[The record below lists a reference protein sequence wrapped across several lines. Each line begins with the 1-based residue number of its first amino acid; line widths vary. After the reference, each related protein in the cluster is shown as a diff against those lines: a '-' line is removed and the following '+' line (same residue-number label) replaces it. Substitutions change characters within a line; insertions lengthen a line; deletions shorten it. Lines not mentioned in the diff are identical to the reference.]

1 MSLFSRRLRGYQV
14 GQWWSRLIG
23 KSISTPSSG
32 RVCFFV
38 PDKSKGWI
46 LDAVCH
52 EIAQRSQCVSEF
64 CGNYKALPQVE
75 TYFFCHYHFYL
86 SALRINPWLAGKN
99 CVVWFTHPKEADFGA
114 PETIAALQKATVVTM
129 CSKWR
134 NLLIDKGLHPERVTT
149 IVGAA
154 DPDLFPTHRRGGGKV
169 GFCTAYYERK
179 NPNRILELVRMLPE
193 FQFVLL
199 GRNWEQSPQL
209 PHMLS
214 LPNFEYREA
223 SYSEYPQFYAELD
236 VFVSASEL
244 EGGPIPLLESMM
256 SNVVPVASDTG
267 FAPDVI
273 QHGQNGFLFACDE
286 PESAVIA
293 QLVRRAMELEGDIR
307 SSVLRYNWDA
317 YASQHDPLFRAA

>member
-1 MSLFSRRLRGYQV
+1 
-14 GQWWSRLIG
+14 
-23 KSISTPSSG
+23 
-32 RVCFFV
+32 
-38 PDKSKGWI
+38 
-46 LDAVCH
+46 
-52 EIAQRSQCVSEF
+52 
-64 CGNYKALPQVE
+64 
-75 TYFFCHYHFYL
+75 
-86 SALRINPWLAGKN
+86 
-99 CVVWFTHPKEADFGA
+99 
-114 PETIAALQKATVVTM
+114 
-129 CSKWR
+129 
-134 NLLIDKGLHPERVTT
+134 
-149 IVGAA
+149 
-154 DPDLFPTHRRGGGKV
+154 
-169 GFCTAYYERK
+169 
-179 NPNRILELVRMLPE
+179 
-193 FQFVLL
+193 
-199 GRNWEQSPQL
+199 
-209 PHMLS
+209 MLS